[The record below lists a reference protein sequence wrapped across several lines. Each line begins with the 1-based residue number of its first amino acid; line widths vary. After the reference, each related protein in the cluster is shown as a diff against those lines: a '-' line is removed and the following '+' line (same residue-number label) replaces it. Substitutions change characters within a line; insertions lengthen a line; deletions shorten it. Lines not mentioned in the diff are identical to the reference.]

1 MNPPRFSSFW
11 QEVARPFGRPL
22 FAFAKARGMGDAG
35 FASCD
40 AASAASCPH
49 ICYPSPWS
57 GLLQVRPFFLARQAR
72 ACAAAAGACIFQFQ
86 MRVNAVVFAY
96 ITKEPRGSSQCV
108 NPLSFS
114 RFPRFRSPVAF
125 SQTQP
130 QPVQALA
137 RFRALLLARSP
148 RTTLLNPLLLAV
160 LPVLLLAT
168 RVFAANLAQPVSKFL
183 SKPVAGSLRLAL
195 CISAQGV
202 LVRSARSRGESHV

>member
-40 AASAASCPH
+40 AASAAFCPH

-57 GLLQVRPFFLARQAR
+57 GLLQVRPFFFARQAR
-72 ACAAAAGACIFQFQ
+72 ACAAAAGSCIFQFQ
-86 MRVNAVVFAY
+86 MRVNAVDFANR
-96 ITKEPRGSSQCV
+96 TKEPRGSSQCV
-108 NPLSFS
+108 NPLFFS

-130 QPVQALA
+130 RPVQALA
-137 RFRALLLARSP
+137 RFRALLLAQSP
-148 RTTLLNPLLLAV
+148 RTTLLNPRSSAVLLAS
-160 LPVLLLAT
+160 LLAT
-168 RVFAANLAQPVSKFL
+168 RVFAANLVQPISKFL
-183 SKPVAGSLRLAL
+183 SKRAAGTLRLAL